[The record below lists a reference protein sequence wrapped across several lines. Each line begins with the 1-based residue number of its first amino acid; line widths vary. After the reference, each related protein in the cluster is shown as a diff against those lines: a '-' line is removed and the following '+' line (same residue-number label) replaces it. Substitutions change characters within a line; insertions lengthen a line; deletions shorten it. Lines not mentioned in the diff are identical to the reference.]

1 MPLDTVHVGQ
11 YALRFEERELSSSVG
26 CSTNGWRISGSPFLG
41 HKCGGM
47 PQSVVCTAAGLAYSP
62 HPWLLEILQAWEFHP
77 PLVLVQLSCG
87 VGWEWTAR
95 PTFQVLPTHLSSFRS
110 SPLWATGSRFLL
122 LPVTL
127 RRPRLPPCTNTKLR
141 VLQQPPAP
149 WSLQSVIHGA
159 SVFFEFPLSKHHTSL
174 KKRVSSSTTSAT
186 SLLAKR
192 GKHQTHMSAEGSNYT
207 T

>member
-1 MPLDTVHVGQ
+1 MRGHAAKCSLHSCRLGIFTSSLAPRNPTGLGVSPSSGAGPALMWCWLGMDCSSHIPSVANPPQLFPKFTTVGH
-11 YALRFEERELSSSVG
+11 RE
-26 CSTNGWRISGSPFLG
+26 
-41 HKCGGM
+41 
-47 PQSVVCTAAGLAYSP
+47 
-62 HPWLLEILQAWEFHP
+62 
-77 PLVLVQLSCG
+77 
-87 VGWEWTAR
+87 
-95 PTFQVLPTHLSSFRS
+95 SFS
-110 SPLWATGSRFLL
+110 SPPSDTA
-122 LPVTL
+122 P
-127 RRPRLPPCTNTKLR
+127 RPRLPPCTNTKLR